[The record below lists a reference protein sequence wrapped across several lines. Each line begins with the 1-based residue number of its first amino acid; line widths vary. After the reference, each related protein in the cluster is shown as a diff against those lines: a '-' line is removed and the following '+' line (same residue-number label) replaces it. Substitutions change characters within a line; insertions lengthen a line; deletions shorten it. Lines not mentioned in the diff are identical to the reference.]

1 MCVEG
6 AWGPQ
11 GSLGGDVGHVRP
23 AGNRGRALGRVG
35 AMGEQRVCVKGAC
48 RVRGAHRGVVGVMW
62 DVYRRQ
68 GTLSVCQGCVGPS
81 GVRWCDVGRVA
92 GRGREGVR

>member
-1 MCVEG
+1 M
-6 AWGPQ
+6 
-11 GSLGGDVGHVRP
+11 
-23 AGNRGRALGRVG
+23 GRV
-35 AMGEQRVCVKGAC
+35 
-48 RVRGAHRGVVGVMW
+48 
-62 DVYRRQ
+62 RRQ